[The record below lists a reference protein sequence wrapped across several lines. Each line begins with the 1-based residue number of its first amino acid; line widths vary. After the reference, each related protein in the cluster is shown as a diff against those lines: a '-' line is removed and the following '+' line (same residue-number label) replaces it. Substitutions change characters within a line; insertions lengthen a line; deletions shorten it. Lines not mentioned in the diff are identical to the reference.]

1 MYYNAVCCPSC
12 QMCGAGLLG
21 WKRGG
26 SGAHHHSWQ
35 GHVHRHPVQGE
46 SMHTQHDSPAVVCNS
61 CLFTA
66 YFIWYVCPLVLTV
79 GYYISPN
86 FFLLLFFILVFF
98 LTFLPT
104 GCYSSH
110 QGDSICHIR
119 IPCYFVLWKPLQ
131 VCIIKS
137 GRIMILLFFFFNT
150 YM

>member
-1 MYYNAVCCPSC
+1 
-12 QMCGAGLLG
+12 MCGAGLLG

-98 LTFLPT
+98 SPFFQQDVIQAIKETA
-104 GCYSSH
+104 
-110 QGDSICHIR
+110 
-119 IPCYFVLWKPLQ
+119 FVTSEYP
-131 VCIIKS
+131 V
-137 GRIMILLFFFFNT
+137 ILSFENHCR
-150 YM
+150 YV